1 MFRLQRAKN
10 DIIDAALIAACTAAV
25 ETCQAPRIRAS
36 RRSPSTSLLSSKS
49 RRIARADP
57 PRRISNSR
65 TRGRDR
71 SGNLASQKA
80 PRRRTQTPPRHPA
93 PFASEGHFRCFAHA
107 GLANRFD
114 LLISVPGIGERT
126 AIALLIRMPESEPSR
141 VRKGRLL
148 LGLPFRRRQR
158 QTPLR
163 RAQEEAAISPA
174 DVIASEKVSP
184 PPPCPQLSNG
194 IQPLIA
200 WYGRLKIAGKSH
212 KLALVACARKL
223 LIFANTVLTR
233 ETPWTTKKPVKIPSN

>member
-158 QTPLR
+158 QTPPSAGSGGSRHIAGGRDRVRKSLS
-163 RAQEEAAISPA
+163 AAALPA
-174 DVIASEKVSP
+174 AF
-184 PPPCPQLSNG
+184 Q
-194 IQPLIA
+194 